1 MRVVLDTNVL
11 ISGVFWRG
19 RPGVVL
25 EYWVEGRFVLCAS
38 QGIMEEYFEVLDRV
52 GARMD
57 RRDLS
62 DRWKAYLFEHI
73 EVVESPASDEFCRD
87 PDDVPFL
94 DCAICVGADYIVSA
108 KKDTQWHDPIKIP
121 NDQIFAILTLL
132 EYMLKVIAPQSKWK
146 DRLQNLFNNY
156 NDIPLAQ
163 MGIPSNWKD
172 CPIWQ

>member
-1 MRVVLDTNVL
+1 VRVVLDTNVL
-11 ISGVFWRG
+11 ISGVFWRE

-94 DCAICVGADYIVSA
+94 DCAICVGADYIVSGDEDLLSLQRVQSTRIVTISA
-108 KKDTQWHDPIKIP
+108 LIDLLDVSDPH
-121 NDQIFAILTLL
+121 
-132 EYMLKVIAPQSKWK
+132 
-146 DRLQNLFNNY
+146 
-156 NDIPLAQ
+156 
-163 MGIPSNWKD
+163 
-172 CPIWQ
+172 

>member
-25 EYWVEGRFVLCAS
+25 EYWAEGRFVLCAS
-38 QGIMEEYFEVLDRV
+38 QAIMEEYFEVLDRV
-52 GARMD
+52 GTRMD

-94 DCAICVGADYIVSA
+94 DCAIYVGADYIVSGDEDLLSLQRVQSTRIVTISA
-108 KKDTQWHDPIKIP
+108 LIDLLDVSDPH
-121 NDQIFAILTLL
+121 
-132 EYMLKVIAPQSKWK
+132 
-146 DRLQNLFNNY
+146 
-156 NDIPLAQ
+156 
-163 MGIPSNWKD
+163 
-172 CPIWQ
+172 